1 MGVST
6 SRGPAFW
13 EARDYHLLG
22 SILGGCQSMEATE
35 VEVVL
40 VCTAKRALL
49 C

>member
-6 SRGPAFW
+6 SRGPPFW
-13 EARDYHLLG
+13 EALDYRLLG
-22 SILGGCQSMEATE
+22 SILGGCQSMDATE

-40 VCTAKRALL
+40 VCTAKRDFL